1 MSVRFQPSFRAERPL
16 LLVLLLGLL
25 ATLLFRAMPWI
36 DPAVSALF
44 HSADGFLFR
53 GAAVA
58 EAIHEGVNK
67 LVPYGIAAAIL
78 WLGWTLWRRR
88 DWRGP
93 LFVILVLALGPGL
106 LVNGLLKEHS
116 GRARPIQ
123 VEQFGGDKG
132 FTPAWT
138 FTDQCRRNCSF
149 VSGDVAV
156 AFATLAP
163 ALLVTPAR
171 RRRIAV
177 AAALVFGGLIALVRL
192 GQGAHFLSDVTFAG
206 LITIAVVLALYLVM
220 FPRRAAASARR

>member
-1 MSVRFQPSFRAERPL
+1 
-16 LLVLLLGLL
+16 VLLLGIL
-25 ATLLFRAMPWI
+25 ATLLFRWAPWL

-53 GAAVA
+53 GAPVA

-67 LVPYGIAAAIL
+67 IVPYGIAAAVV
-78 WLGWTLWRRR
+78 WLGIALWRRR
-88 DWRGP
+88 DWQGP

-116 GRARPIQ
+116 GRARPVQ
-123 VEQFGGDKG
+123 VTQCGGDKS

-171 RRRIAV
+171 RRRLAIT
-177 AAALVFGGLIALVRL
+177 AALAFGGLVALVRL